1 MSNTGAFLFAV
12 ALIYTGPPVTQSAS
26 TIYATTRPAPASMR
40 QMLVGIVWRTASTAP
55 SLMDHMTY
63 GHQFMTSG
71 SVFSP
76 LCVFSKGICIND
88 EYSCSQLL

>member
-1 MSNTGAFLFAV
+1 MYSFHWACLLMSNTGAFLFAV

-55 SLMDHMTY
+55 SLMDHTTY

-71 SVFSP
+71 SVFSS
-76 LCVFSKGICIND
+76 LCVFSKGT
-88 EYSCSQLL
+88 